1 MQLLRK
7 PVIIIAALLILLLGG
22 YTYLI
27 AGLPSI
33 ETLDDYQPNL
43 VTTVYARDGRVIGEF
58 CLEKRVVVPFE
69 KVPKHLI
76 NAFLAAEDSKF
87 YEHKGISYSG
97 ILRAMGKNLM
107 AGRFVQGGSTITQ
120 QLAKTFFLTP
130 ERKLSRKV
138 KEAVM
143 AYRIEKHL
151 KKDEILHLYL
161 NQIYF
166 GNGAYGVQTASE
178 SYFGKNVEDI
188 DLAEAA
194 FLAGLPKAPT
204 KYSPYTNYEAAKQRQ
219 EFVLS
224 RMVEE
229 QLISPEAGQK
239 AMRKRLEFKP
249 RRAESLWVGPYFT
262 EHVRRHLEDKFGE
275 ELLYKKGLKVYTTL
289 DVDMQ
294 KAANIAVREG
304 LREHDK
310 RRGYR
315 GPKRVLKTEE
325 ETEAFVAEAA
335 RRFVYDPIEAGEIY
349 EAVITHVNTRDM
361 ALRVDLG
368 GRTGA
373 IAASDMEWAKHYNP
387 SNEPDGGR
395 QAELKTLFHK
405 GEIIEV
411 QVKALPPGKN
421 SVIPL
426 RLEQE
431 PLAQASLMAMEP
443 ETGMVRAMVGGADF
457 SKSQFNRATQAQRQP
472 GSSFKPIIYTAAI
485 DRGYT
490 PATIVIDSPI
500 VFDETIKEE
509 AWRPRNYDEQFYGPT
524 TVREALARS
533 RNIITIKI
541 LKDIGIEY
549 AVTYAKALGINSPLA
564 RDLSLALGS
573 SAVTLS
579 EMTTAFATLANM
591 GARPE
596 PIYITRVTDNSGN
609 KVLEENISS
618 STAAVTP
625 QTAYLMTSLM
635 QSVIEGGTGSRA
647 RALGRPAAGK
657 TGTTN
662 NLNDAWFMGYVPGLV
677 AGSWVG
683 YDNEKPLGHGETGS
697 TAALPIWLRFMQG
710 ATSRMPVR
718 SFTVPEGLE
727 FTKIDPETGLLA
739 SSSTQEAVFEVFKEG
754 TAPKEYS
761 SGASKTHSDDFL
773 MIDSDSKGPRQKR
786 TEPEIPID

>member
-1 MQLLRK
+1 MHLLKK
-7 PVIIIAALLILLLGG
+7 PIIIISILIVLLLGG
-22 YTYLI
+22 YTYII
-27 AGLPSI
+27 AGLPSLV
-33 ETLDDYQPNL
+33 TLDDYQPNL

-69 KVPKHLI
+69 RVPKHLI

-97 ILRAMGKNLM
+97 ILRAMGKNLL

-138 KEAVM
+138 KEAIM

-178 SYFGKNVEDI
+178 SYFGKNVQDI

-194 FLAGLPKAPT
+194 FLAGLPKAPN
-204 KYSPYTNYEAAKQRQ
+204 KYSPYTNFEAAKQRQ

-229 QLISPEAGQK
+229 QLISPEDGQK
-239 AMRKRLEFKP
+239 AIRKKLNFKP

-262 EHVRRHLEDKFGE
+262 EHVRRHLEEAFGE
-275 ELLYKKGLKVYTTL
+275 ELLYKKGMKVYTTL

-315 GPKRVLKTEE
+315 GPKRVLKTDEE
-325 ETEAFVAEAA
+325 AEAFTTEAA

-349 EAVITHVNTRDM
+349 EALITHVNTRDM

-368 GRTGA
+368 GRTGS
-373 IAASDMEWAKHYNP
+373 IATADMEWAGLYNT
-387 SNEPDGGR
+387 SGEADGGR

-405 GEIIEV
+405 GDVIEV
-411 QVKALPPGKN
+411 QVKSLPAGKN

-431 PLAQASLMAMEP
+431 PQAQASLMAMEP

-457 SKSQFNRATQAQRQP
+457 SKTQFNRATQAKRQP
-472 GSSFKPIIYTAAI
+472 GSSFKPIVYTAAI

-500 VFDETIKEE
+500 VFDEAIKDE

-524 TVREALARS
+524 TVREALAKS

-541 LKDIGIEY
+541 LKDIGIDY
-549 AVTYAKALGINSPLA
+549 ALTYANALGITSPLA

-591 GARPE
+591 GSRPTQ
-596 PIYITRVTDNSGN
+596 IYLTRVTDSSG
-609 KVLEENISS
+609 KVLEENQSS

-683 YDNEKPLGHGETGS
+683 YDSEKPLGHGETGS

-710 ATSRMPVR
+710 ATARMAVR

-739 SSSTQEAVFEVFKEG
+739 TSATQDAIFEVFKEG

-761 SGASKTHSDDFL
+761 SGASKTHSSDFL
-773 MIDSDSKGPRQKR
+773 MIDSDSKGQRQKR
-786 TEPEIPID
+786 VDPETPID

>member
-1 MQLLRK
+1 MHLLRK
-7 PVIIIAALLILLLGG
+7 PVIIIAALIVLLLGG

-219 EFVLS
+219 EFVLG

-249 RRAESLWVGPYFT
+249 RRADSLWVGPYFT

-373 IAASDMEWAKHYNP
+373 IAASDMEWAQHYNP

-395 QAELKTLFHK
+395 QAELRTLFHK

-431 PLAQASLMAMEP
+431 PMAQASLMAMEP

-457 SKSQFNRATQAQRQP
+457 SKTQFNRATQAQRQP
-472 GSSFKPIIYTAAI
+472 GSSFKPIIYTAAM

-524 TVREALARS
+524 TVREALAKS

-549 AVTYAKALGINSPLA
+549 AITYAKALGINSPLA

-596 PIYITRVTDNSGN
+596 PIYVTRVTDNSGN
-609 KVLEENISS
+609 KVLEENLSS

-786 TEPEIPID
+786 AEPETPID

>member
-1 MQLLRK
+1 MHLLRK
-7 PVIIIAALLILLLGG
+7 PLMIVAALILLLLGG

-27 AGLPSI
+27 AGLPSLV
-33 ETLDDYQPNL
+33 TLEDYQPNL
-43 VTTVYARDGRVIGEF
+43 VTTVYASDNRVIGEF

-97 ILRAMGKNLM
+97 ILRAMGKNIM

-130 ERKLSRKV
+130 ERKMSRKI

-151 KKDEILHLYL
+151 TKDEILHLYL

-204 KYSPYTNYEAAKQRQ
+204 KYSPYTNFEAAKQRQ
-219 EFVLS
+219 EFVIS

-229 QLISPEAGQK
+229 ELISPEAGQK
-239 AMRKRLEFKP
+239 AIRKRLDFKP
-249 RRAESLWVGPYFT
+249 KRADSLWVGPYFT
-262 EHVRRHLEDKFGE
+262 EHVRRHLEAAFGE

-294 KAANIAVREG
+294 KAANLAVREG

-315 GPKRVLKTEE
+315 GPKRVLKTDEE
-325 ETEAFVAEAA
+325 IEAFRTGMAK
-335 RRFVYDPIEAGEIY
+335 RFVYDPIEAGEIY
-349 EAVITHVNTRDM
+349 EGVVTHVNTRDM
-361 ALRVDLG
+361 ALRVAIGDRIG
-368 GRTGA
+368 S
-373 IAASDMEWAKHYNP
+373 IAAADMEWAKLYNTT
-387 SNEPDGGR
+387 NEPDGGR

-411 QVKALPPGKN
+411 QVKSLPPGKN
-421 SVIPL
+421 AMIPL

-431 PLAQASLMAMEP
+431 PVAQASLMAMEP

-457 SKSQFNRATQAQRQP
+457 AKTQFNRATQAQRQP

-485 DRGYT
+485 DSGYT
-490 PATIVIDSPI
+490 PATIVIDSPL
-500 VFDETIKEE
+500 VFDETIKDE

-524 TVREALARS
+524 TVREALAKS

-541 LKDIGIEY
+541 LKDIGIEH
-549 AVTYAKALGINSPLA
+549 AITYAKALGITSPLA

-591 GARPE
+591 GSRPE
-596 PIYITRVTDNSGN
+596 PVYITRVTDKSG
-609 KVLEENISS
+609 KILEENQIS

-635 QSVIEGGTGSRA
+635 QSVIEGGTGARA

-662 NLNDAWFMGYVPGLV
+662 NLNDAWFVGYVPGLV

-710 ATSRMPVR
+710 ATARMPVR

-739 SSSTQEAVFEVFKEG
+739 TGATQDAIFEVFKEG

-761 SGASKTHSDDFL
+761 TGASKTRSSDFL
-773 MIDSDSKGPRQKR
+773 MIDSDSKAQRQKR
-786 TEPEIPID
+786 AEPETPID